1 MLPSLPQEIVDLIV
15 DALAVQND
23 ASDYERFRNLQSSAL
38 VSRTFTVR
46 ARYHLFSSLT
56 MRWIPKSKYE
66 RPTLHRTQ
74 QLRGFLETD
83 PIFLKSI
90 QTLDIG
96 IPVPLHSNML
106 KQITGIHSGL
116 SEIITLLY
124 STPTSRLHTLILTG
138 FTESILD
145 SEAGLRDRTH
155 LWHDIG
161 FLPALYNLCLSGA
174 LLNLK
179 LGYLRDVPPEFFS
192 KIHRSIKCITL
203 TEVSLAEAVYLYSV
217 PLPPTGTIDRPALEE
232 LHVPDDALFRISH
245 GSSSSADVASCGPLL
260 NCLQTLD
267 CTVGFAPCGDLPYW
281 TAIHDAGQTLSTL
294 RL

>member
-1 MLPSLPQEIVDLIV
+1 MLPTFPQEIVDLIV
-15 DALAVQND
+15 DALAVQHD
-23 ASDYERFRNLQSSAL
+23 APDHERFQNLQSFAL

-46 ARYHLFSSLT
+46 ARYHLFSNLT
-56 MRWIPKSKYE
+56 VRWIPKSKYE
-66 RPTLHRTQ
+66 RPTLLRTQ
-74 QLRGFLETD
+74 QLKEFLETD

-106 KQITGIHSGL
+106 KQITGIYSGL
-116 SEIITLLY
+116 SEVITLLY
-124 STPTSRLHTLILTG
+124 STPMSRLHTLVLTG

-155 LWHDIG
+155 FWHDIG
-161 FLPALYNLCLSGA
+161 FLPALYNLCLSGT
-174 LLNLK
+174 LHNLK

-192 KIHRSIKCITL
+192 KLHRSIKCITL

-260 NCLQTLD
+260 NRLRTLD
-267 CTVGFAPCGDLPYW
+267 CIVGIAPCGDLPYW
-281 TAIHDAGQTLSTL
+281 TAIHGASETLSKL

>member
-74 QLRGFLETD
+74 QLREFLETD

-145 SEAGLRDRTH
+145 SEAGSARSDTLMARHRIPSGSLQSLSFRRLAQLKAGLPSRRTSGILLQATPKYQVHHFDRG
-155 LWHDIG
+155 L
-161 FLPALYNLCLSGA
+161 ASRSG
-174 LLNLK
+174 
-179 LGYLRDVPPEFFS
+179 
-192 KIHRSIKCITL
+192 ISI
-203 TEVSLAEAVYLYSV
+203 
-217 PLPPTGTIDRPALEE
+217 
-232 LHVPDDALFRISH
+232 F
-245 GSSSSADVASCGPLL
+245 SSSS
-260 NCLQTLD
+260 THR
-267 CTVGFAPCGDLPYW
+267 Y
-281 TAIHDAGQTLSTL
+281 H
-294 RL
+294 